1 MAILAMSLLPS
12 AILLDLDGTL
22 YLDDAPIPG
31 AVEAVAEIRRLG
43 IPFRFTT
50 NTTRRPRTE
59 LAALL
64 AGMGIPAEP
73 GEIVSAP
80 SAAARWLLAKGL
92 RRVKLLLPEV
102 SWREFAALERVDERP
117 DAVVVGD
124 LGEGWTFPL
133 LDDAFRDVMAGARL
147 VAIQRNRFWRV
158 GGRLQLDAGPL
169 VAALEYA
176 TRREAVLIGKP
187 SAEFFATAAGEMA
200 VADLATVAVVGDD
213 LDSDIRGARDAG
225 MIAVALRTGK
235 YRPEDEA
242 RYVESAAVVLDSIAE
257 LPAWLREIVPP
268 TPRST
273 SGLT

>member
-1 MAILAMSLLPS
+1 MAPFAMMSLPLS

-31 AVEAVAEIRRLG
+31 AVEAVAAIRRLG
-43 IPFRFTT
+43 LPFRFTT

-64 AGMGIPAEP
+64 TGMGIPAQP
-73 GEIVSAP
+73 REIVSAP
-80 SAAARWLLAKGL
+80 SAAARWLLAKGV

-102 SWREFAALERVDERP
+102 SWREFEELERVDAQP

-124 LGEGWTFPL
+124 LGEGWTFSV
-133 LDDAFRDVMAGARL
+133 LDDAFRDLMAGAEL

-158 GGRLQLDAGPL
+158 GGRFQLDAGPF

-176 TRREAVLIGKP
+176 TRRVAVLIGKP
-187 SAEFFATAAGEMA
+187 SPEFFATAAGELGITN
-200 VADLATVAVVGDD
+200 LATVAVVGDD
-213 LDSDIRGARDAG
+213 LDSDVRGARDAG

-235 YRPEDEA
+235 YRPEDEE

-257 LPAWLREIVPP
+257 LAGWIEASRAESKKP
-268 TPRST
+268 
-273 SGLT
+273 